1 MRRVLHDFNVP
12 VCIQM
17 LKNIASAMGPS
28 SRLIL
33 SDMLLPEK
41 AEVGTEVTPYWM
53 DFKRKLQLEDL
64 E

>member
-1 MRRVLHDFNVP
+1 
-12 VCIQM
+12 M